1 VSGLLGVCHLGPTPY
16 REGLALQEALVRRC
30 ARARAGGAGAE
41 PGAGGITDWLLF
53 PDHPP
58 VLTVGR
64 GGSEASLRVSRDGL
78 AARGVELFEVSRGGN
93 MTWHGPGQLVG
104 YPIVDL
110 SRVGRDLHAFLR
122 LLEEVLIEA
131 LAGWGLAAGRVP
143 GRTGVWAGEE
153 KVASLGIA
161 VRGWVSYHGFAL
173 NVAPDLGFFDLIHPC
188 GLRGVRMT
196 SLRERLGP
204 RAPGLAEARD
214 RVADL
219 LARRLGYAETRR
231 VPAGVVRKLVPGI
244 QERMATPPTEH
255 HAA

>member
-1 VSGLLGVCHLGPTPY
+1 MSGLLGVCHLGPTPY

-30 ARARAGGAGAE
+30 ARARAGEAGAE

-64 GGSEASLRVSRDGL
+64 GGSEASLRVSRDRL
-78 AARGVELFEVSRGGN
+78 AARGVELFEVSRGGD

-122 LLEEVLIEA
+122 ALEDVLIEA

-143 GRTGVWAGEE
+143 GRTGVWAGAE
-153 KVASLGIA
+153 KVASIGIA
-161 VRGWVSYHGFAL
+161 VRAWVSYHGFAL
-173 NVAPDLGFFDLIHPC
+173 NVEPDLGCFDLIHPC

-204 RAPGLAEARD
+204 AAPDLAAARTA
-214 RVADL
+214 VAGL
-219 LARRLGYAETRR
+219 LARRLGYAGTRG
-231 VPAGVVRKLVPGI
+231 VPAGVVRKLASGI
-244 QERMATPPTEH
+244 ESRLSGSPTRP